1 MEKDSKTTVAVE
13 RTTFAKLDRL
23 AKANSVSKMEYITHA
38 INYFEKYGI
47 NPVEHESPAQ
57 EMQKL
62 IKRMDQV
69 FAFLKKQET
78 DLVRPACEA
87 LAGASTQI
95 TISLSSLLSE
105 EKFRRFLKDN
115 KELLAEIINSSGNN
129 GKAIG
134 RTEKAVRDADST
146 IRKNQDI
153 IFKRIE
159 ASETA
164 QIKAYKHIVSI
175 ARNAGQLAI
184 NPFAGYLISPE
195 QKDRGFLTKEEL
207 QLLINAKMKN
217 AQYELVRDLFVFS
230 SFCGLSYSDVKNLT
244 KSNLQTSFDGHLWI
258 ITRRQKTNT
267 DSSIRLLE
275 VPKRIIEKYKGYS
288 RDNRIF
294 PVPSNS
300 SCNAILKKIAKQC
313 GINKRLTYHVS
324 RHTFSTTVTL
334 SQGVPIET
342 VSRMLGHTNIKT
354 TQIYAKITKE
364 KISQDMEILS
374 HKLESL
380 EKQITERI

>member
-62 IKRMDQV
+62 IKRMDQ
-69 FAFLKKQET
+69 
-78 DLVRPACEA
+78 RPACEA

-115 KELLAEIINSSGNN
+115 KELLAGIINSSDNN

-134 RTEKAVRDADST
+134 RAEKAVRDADST

-164 QIKAYKHIVSI
+164 QIKAYKHIVS
-175 ARNAGQLAI
+175 
-184 NPFAGYLISPE
+184 
-195 QKDRGFLTKEEL
+195 FLDAKGKTG
-207 QLLINAKMKN
+207 LL
-217 AQYELVRDLFVFS
+217 D
-230 SFCGLSYSDVKNLT
+230 D
-244 KSNLQTSFDGHLWI
+244 
-258 ITRRQKTNT
+258 
-267 DSSIRLLE
+267 
-275 VPKRIIEKYKGYS
+275 
-288 RDNRIF
+288 
-294 PVPSNS
+294 
-300 SCNAILKKIAKQC
+300 
-313 GINKRLTYHVS
+313 INKVYER
-324 RHTFSTTVTL
+324 
-334 SQGVPIET
+334 E
-342 VSRMLGHTNIKT
+342 
-354 TQIYAKITKE
+354 KE
-364 KISQDMEILS
+364 RRGL
-374 HKLESL
+374 
-380 EKQITERI
+380 

>member
-105 EKFRRFLKDN
+105 EKFRRYLKEN
-115 KELLAEIINSSGNN
+115 SELFIEVMNQSSEK
-129 GKAIG
+129 GKAID
-134 RTEKAVRDADST
+134 RAERAVRDSDAT
-146 IRKNQDI
+146 IRKNQQA

-159 ASETA
+159 ANETA
-164 QIKAYKHIVSI
+164 QLKAMQHIVS
-175 ARNAGQLAI
+175 
-184 NPFAGYLISPE
+184 
-195 QKDRGFLTKEEL
+195 FLDAKGKTG
-207 QLLINAKMKN
+207 LL
-217 AQYELVRDLFVFS
+217 D
-230 SFCGLSYSDVKNLT
+230 D
-244 KSNLQTSFDGHLWI
+244 
-258 ITRRQKTNT
+258 
-267 DSSIRLLE
+267 
-275 VPKRIIEKYKGYS
+275 
-288 RDNRIF
+288 
-294 PVPSNS
+294 
-300 SCNAILKKIAKQC
+300 
-313 GINKRLTYHVS
+313 INKVY
-324 RHTFSTTVTL
+324 
-334 SQGVPIET
+334 
-342 VSRMLGHTNIKT
+342 K
-354 TQIYAKITKE
+354 KE
-364 KISQDMEILS
+364 K
-374 HKLESL
+374 
-380 EKQITERI
+380 ERRGL

>member
-105 EKFRRFLKDN
+105 EKFRRFLKEN
-115 KELLAEIINSSGNN
+115 NELFIEVMNQSSEK
-129 GKAIG
+129 GKAID
-134 RTEKAVRDADST
+134 RAERAVRDSDAT
-146 IRKNQDI
+146 IRKNQEA

-159 ASETA
+159 ANETA
-164 QIKAYKHIVSI
+164 QLKAMQHIVS
-175 ARNAGQLAI
+175 
-184 NPFAGYLISPE
+184 
-195 QKDRGFLTKEEL
+195 FLDAKGKTG
-207 QLLINAKMKN
+207 LL
-217 AQYELVRDLFVFS
+217 D
-230 SFCGLSYSDVKNLT
+230 D
-244 KSNLQTSFDGHLWI
+244 
-258 ITRRQKTNT
+258 
-267 DSSIRLLE
+267 
-275 VPKRIIEKYKGYS
+275 
-288 RDNRIF
+288 
-294 PVPSNS
+294 
-300 SCNAILKKIAKQC
+300 
-313 GINKRLTYHVS
+313 INKVYER
-324 RHTFSTTVTL
+324 
-334 SQGVPIET
+334 E
-342 VSRMLGHTNIKT
+342 
-354 TQIYAKITKE
+354 KE
-364 KISQDMEILS
+364 RRGL
-374 HKLESL
+374 
-380 EKQITERI
+380 